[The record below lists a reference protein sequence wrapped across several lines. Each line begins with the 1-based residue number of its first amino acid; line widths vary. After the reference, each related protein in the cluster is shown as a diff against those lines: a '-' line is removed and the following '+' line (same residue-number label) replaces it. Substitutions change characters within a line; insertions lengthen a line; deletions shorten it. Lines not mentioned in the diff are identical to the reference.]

1 MERQHANLIKIWSE
15 DKDIVTEFL
24 TPGGKW
30 VQLSDTPNFAPLVSY
45 RLRDTG
51 MIVSFSPGLKNPVKE
66 KEPEYNITW

>member
-1 MERQHANLIKIWSE
+1 MERHHANLIKIWSE

-30 VQLSDTPNFAPLVSY
+30 VQLSDAPSFAPLVSY

-51 MIVSFSPGLKNPVKE
+51 MIISFSQGLRKPVKE
-66 KEPEYNITW
+66 EEPEYNITW

>member
-51 MIVSFSPGLKNPVKE
+51 MIVSFSQGLIKPVKE